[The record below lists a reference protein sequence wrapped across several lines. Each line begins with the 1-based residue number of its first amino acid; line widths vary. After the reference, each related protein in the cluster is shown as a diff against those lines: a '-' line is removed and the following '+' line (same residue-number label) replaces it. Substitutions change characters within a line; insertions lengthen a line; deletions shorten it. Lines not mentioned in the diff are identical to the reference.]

1 MSFIQHMPR
10 PGSSG
15 HQTSIFDFDALQ
27 RLKRSV
33 ASATSGN
40 APDAADLKNGVTE
53 AEEEVARQ
61 FEALFIQQVLKQ
73 SRQRPISTF
82 LQSDGTKFVQSLAD
96 QQASL
101 ELANPGVGLAHK
113 ILDMIRSQRGVTDP
127 LAAAPLPEQ
136 VSSSRLPNLRS
147 TIGETRRE
155 VAGSVDELI
164 AMLGTVR
171 RNTEKV
177 HAAIEGAPGHIRD
190 FVSRMSRAARVAA
203 EQSGVHAKLIL
214 SQAALESGWGKREIL
229 REDGSPSYNVFGIK
243 AGSGWKGDVVHV
255 TTTEYINGKA
265 HKVKGPFRAYGSYE
279 EAFADYAKLVGNSQ
293 RYADVVNAPTAEA
306 AAKRIQKAGYATDPA
321 YADKLITI
329 MGYFDT
335 GRKLRT

>member
-1 MSFIQHMPR
+1 MSFIQHTPR
-10 PGSSG
+10 PGSIG
-15 HQTSIFDFDALQ
+15 HQTSIFDFESLQ

-33 ASATSGN
+33 TSVTEGGQ
-40 APDAADLKNGVTE
+40 PDPAALTNGVTD
-53 AEEEVARQ
+53 AEREVAQQ

-73 SRQRPISTF
+73 SRQSPIST
-82 LQSDGTKFVQSLAD
+82 LMQSDGGKFVQSLAD

-101 ELANPGVGLAHK
+101 ELARPGIGLAQN
-113 ILDMIRSQRGVTDP
+113 ILDMIRSQRGNPDP

-136 VSSSRLPNLRS
+136 VSSSRLPHLRS
-147 TIGETRRE
+147 TLGENRRE

-171 RNTEKV
+171 RGTEKI

-190 FVSRMSRAARVAA
+190 FVSRMSAAARVAS

-229 REDGSPSYNVFGIK
+229 REDGSTSHNLFGIK

-255 TTTEYINGKA
+255 TTTEYVDGA
-265 HKVKGPFRAYGSYE
+265 PRKVKEPFRAYGSYE
-279 EAFADYAKLVGNSQ
+279 EAFADYAKLVGNSK
-293 RYADVVNAPTAEA
+293 RYAEVLEAPTAELA
-306 AAKRIQKAGYATDPA
+306 ARRIQKAGYATDPA
-321 YADKLITI
+321 YAEKLISI

-335 GRKLRT
+335 GRKLRA